1 MLFRS
6 SDRHQNP
13 DPPAKHATV
22 LSHLASNKVDEFQM
36 MHLYEELFGNT
47 LTLESGWTNRYV
59 HTLNGKQVRYSFS
72 ELKELIIEKL
82 KSS

>member
-1 MLFRS
+1 M
-6 SDRHQNP
+6 
-13 DPPAKHATV
+13 

-36 MHLYEELFGNT
+36 MHLYEELFGNA

-59 HTLNGKQVRYSFS
+59 HTLNGRQVRYSFS